1 MKPPLCPNNKCG
13 SVHTKAIS
21 ALFGE
26 DPTTLQRNVYVVFQ
40 CKGCN
45 EIFMRR
51 LVQEVQP

>member
-26 DPTTLQRNVYVVFQ
+26 DPATMQRNVYVVFQ
-40 CKGCN
+40 CNGCG

-51 LVQEVQP
+51 LI